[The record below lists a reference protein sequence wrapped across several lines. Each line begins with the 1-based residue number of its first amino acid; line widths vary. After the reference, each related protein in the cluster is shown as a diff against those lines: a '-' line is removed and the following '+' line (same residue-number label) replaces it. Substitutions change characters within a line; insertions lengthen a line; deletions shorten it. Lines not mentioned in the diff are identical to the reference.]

1 MFIELLWRDY
11 KVFIGKIGD
20 AEIDFAAGK
29 KDEKLYVQVA
39 YIISPEE
46 TKEREL
52 RPLKSLLALGDNFP
66 KLILT
71 MDELPPSNE
80 NGIVRR
86 NIRVWILKGKKDTIQ
101 Y

>member
-1 MFIELLWRDY
+1 MFIELLRRGY

-20 AEIDFAAGK
+20 MEIDFAAEKNG
-29 KDEKLYVQVA
+29 EKLYVQVA
-39 YIISPEE
+39 YLIGPEE

-71 MDELPPSNE
+71 MDDLPPSNE
-80 NGIVRR
+80 NGIVRK
-86 NIRVWILKGKKDTIQ
+86 NIREWILEG
-101 Y
+101 